1 MAGMKKW
8 GLDKFVKRIVHI
20 IIIGLISL
28 LLLELCFR
36 FQVIEF
42 YKTELDGLNP
52 SSGIVSEKENILV
65 FGDSF
70 SAHPNSYVQYLRDKI
85 PEFNFI
91 NAAIPGTGIKE
102 HKLITQKRLRQFKP
116 RHIIYQF
123 YVGNDLADISHP
135 VNFKTLSVFRNLY
148 WLLSKEILVLQYI
161 NYRLASLKPNK
172 QSIEEIHKGEFS
184 VGSYNKRVCTYF
196 KGDPEF
202 LSNTITLQGNERTVF
217 RQWKSDFSDFL
228 ACIPDSV
235 GLTIIVIPACVQVS
249 DLYLERMRLLGA
261 EFSGS
266 INNANYP
273 LVTEMEKEFP
283 DLLIINPLE
292 EFQNDEKNGKQL
304 FYNNDPH
311 MTLYGQKLLGKII
324 LKQTSFTNGE

>member
-1 MAGMKKW
+1 MKKW
-8 GLDKFVKRIVHI
+8 SLDKFVKRLFHLVFL
-20 IIIGLISL
+20 GISTL

-42 YKTELDGLNP
+42 YKAELDGLNL
-52 SSGIVSEKENILV
+52 SSEIVSEKENILV

-70 SAHPNSYVQYLRDKI
+70 SAHPNSYVQFLGDNI

-102 HKLITQKRLRQFKP
+102 HKLIVQKRIRQFKP

-135 VNFKTLSVFRNLY
+135 VNFKTLSVFRNFY
-148 WLLSKEILVLQYI
+148 WLLSERILVLQYI
-161 NYRLASLKPNK
+161 NFRLASLKPNK
-172 QSIEEIHKGEFS
+172 QSLEEIQKDDFS
-184 VGSYNKRVCTYF
+184 VLSYNKRVCTYI
-196 KGDPEF
+196 KGHPGF
-202 LSNTITLQGNERTVF
+202 LSNTITLQGNERSVF

-228 ACIPDSV
+228 DCISDSV
-235 GLTIIVIPACVQVS
+235 GLTIIVIPDGVQVS
-249 DLYLERMRLLGA
+249 ELYLKRMRLLGA
-261 EFSGS
+261 EFSGG
-266 INNANYP
+266 INEVNYP

-283 DLLIINPLE
+283 DLQIINPLE

-311 MTLYGQKLLGKII
+311 LTLYGQKLLGKIM
-324 LKQTSFTNGE
+324 LDQLSFTDGE